1 MRVSTQWEWSV
12 NLYKYLCTTRE
23 TIHKEIQEHRMHKT
37 ENKLTKQE
45 NTHEKNIKKN
55 ISRVIRK

>member
-23 TIHKEIQEHRMHKT
+23 TIHKAIQT